1 MPSTPKKP
9 TIDETLDWLIPGE
22 EDLPVEDT
30 WPAES
35 EEADETWDDGEEEP
49 TILISPSEEGLK
61 NDSEGPP
68 LQEQLPQSVIVG
80 HRETVSL
87 PEHGVQQLLARF
99 ATDAERST
107 LHGKI
112 HQVVANH
119 MTLELGQTVVELP
132 AFEEQGTLFVAL
144 VVDLEGIRFS
154 GNLQVVATSGPPFLI
169 LGRDLI
175 AGQVVVDP
183 SNAWVKSKR

>member
-183 SNAWVKSKR
+183 STAWVKSKR